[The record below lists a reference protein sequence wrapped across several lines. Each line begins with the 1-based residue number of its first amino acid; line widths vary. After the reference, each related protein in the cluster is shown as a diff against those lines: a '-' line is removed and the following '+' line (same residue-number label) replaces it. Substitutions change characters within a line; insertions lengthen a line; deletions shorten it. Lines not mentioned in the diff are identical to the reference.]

1 MVPPGDGNAH
11 WYSAEVEVQLTVEV
25 QIYPQDNLVT
35 TISFLTAILHRL
47 QASLG
52 HSDAQNNNA
61 AKSDVGVPPRALCP
75 FPGLRLPV
83 YPSHRCSYQYIT
95 VPQPVSAHLQN
106 PTAENRENMGPG
118 SWHRSC
124 QSPDSPDSAQSP
136 SLGGSIQGVQ
146 ILNFFLLFYPPCR
159 LLAVDKQLNT
169 KLGGRLLCLS
179 CHNCQVFC
187 FQIYPLLLSPKA
199 TLCPTPH
206 GFWIPDTSFT
216 LFVFGF

>member
-1 MVPPGDGNAH
+1 M
-11 WYSAEVEVQLTVEV
+11 
-25 QIYPQDNLVT
+25 T
-35 TISFLTAILHRL
+35 TISFLTAIFHRL

-52 HSDAQNNNA
+52 HTDAQNNNA
-61 AKSDVGVPPRALCP
+61 AKSDVGVPPRAMCP

-124 QSPDSPDSAQSP
+124 QTPALPDQCMVPIS
-136 SLGGSIQGVQ
+136 GGSTQEVQ
-146 ILNFFLLFYPPCR
+146 TLNFLLLYLPCR
-159 LLAVDKQLNT
+159 LLPADKQLNT
-169 KLGGRLLCLS
+169 KLGGWPLCLS

-187 FQIYPLLLSPKA
+187 FQIYPLPLSPKA
-199 TLCPTPH
+199 ALSPSPH
-206 GFWIPDTSFT
+206 GFWIPDTSFFT
-216 LFVFGF
+216 LFCFWFLRQDITL

>member
-1 MVPPGDGNAH
+1 MRGRQDNHGGETAPKQIPSFLKPDYTLSEGPLIPQQEVVVVPPGDGDAH

-47 QASLG
+47 QESLG

-124 QSPDSPDSAQSP
+124 QSPDSPDSARSP
-136 SLGGSIQGVQ
+136 SLGGAFRG
-146 ILNFFLLFYPPCR
+146 CR
-159 LLAVDKQLNT
+159 FST
-169 KLGGRLLCLS
+169 SSS
-179 CHNCQVFC
+179 C
-187 FQIYPLLLSPKA
+187 S
-199 TLCPTPH
+199 TLPA
-206 GFWIPDTSFT
+206 GSMQ
-216 LFVFGF
+216 